1 MNFASDNITGAAPE
15 ILKALVEQNSG
26 SLMPYGNDEIT
37 KAAEAKIASIFE
49 TDAEV
54 LIVATGTASNS
65 LALATITPPWGVIF
79 CHQGAHVYDTECGG
93 PEFFTGG
100 AKMLPINGSDGKFT
114 AESLDAAVRTSGMG
128 NTHHCQAAT
137 VSITQATETGSIYS
151 INEII
156 KISKVCKEYNL
167 KLHMDGSR
175 FANAVAALDCAAAEV
190 SWKAGIDILSF
201 GATKNGA
208 LTAEAVILFDKSLKS
223 EFSYRRKR
231 GGHLF
236 SKMRLLSVQMDAYV
250 TEDLWLRNARL
261 ANAKA
266 TRMADGLNAIRGIK
280 QTQSV
285 QANILFTEMPRAVI
299 DSLIKD
305 GYLFYE
311 RGGKNVI
318 RLVMAFDTNIE
329 DIDSF
334 IEATRTHVESCNF

>member
-15 ILKALVEQNSG
+15 ILDALVAKNNG
-26 SLMPYGNDEIT
+26 SLMPYGDDDIT
-37 KAAEAKIASIFE
+37 KAAEAKIASVFE

-65 LALATITPPWGVIF
+65 LALATITPPWGAIF
-79 CHQGAHVYDTECGG
+79 CHQGAHIYDTECGG

-100 AKMLPINGSDGKFT
+100 AKMLPIGGGDGKFT
-114 AESLDAAVRTSGMG
+114 AESLEFAIKASGVG
-128 NTHHCQAAT
+128 NTHHCQATA

-151 INEII
+151 INEI
-156 KISKVCKEYNL
+156 KDISKICKKYNL

-175 FANAVAALDCAAAEV
+175 FANAVVALGCSAAEA
-190 SWKAGIDILSF
+190 SWKSGIDILSF

-208 LTAEAVILFDKSLKS
+208 LSAESVILFDKSLRT

-250 TEDLWLRNARL
+250 TEDLWLKNARL
-261 ANAKA
+261 ANANA
-266 TRMADGLNAIRGIK
+266 TRMAKGLDAIKGIK

-299 DSLIKD
+299 DGLKKD

-311 RGGKNVI
+311 RGGKNVV
-318 RLVMAFDTNIE
+318 RLVMAFDTNKE

-334 IEATRTHVESCNF
+334 IEATKNHAEK

>member
-26 SLMPYGNDEIT
+26 SLMPYGNDDIT
-37 KAAEAKIASIFE
+37 KAAEEKVSSIFE

-79 CHQGAHVYDTECGG
+79 CHQGAHIYDTESGG

-100 AKMLPINGSDGKFT
+100 AKMLPIDGSDGKFT
-114 AESLDAAVRTSGMG
+114 AESLDSAVKASGMG

-151 INEII
+151 LDEIV
-156 KISKVCKEYNL
+156 KVSKVCKKHNL

-175 FANAVAALDCAAAEV
+175 FANAVASLNCSAAELT
-190 SWKAGIDILSF
+190 WKAGIDILSF

-250 TEDLWLRNARL
+250 TEDLWLKNARL

-266 TRMADGLNAIRGIK
+266 KYMEDGLNSIKGIK

-285 QANILFTEMPRAVI
+285 QANILFTEMPRTVI
-299 DSLIKD
+299 DNLKKD

-318 RLVMAFDTNIE
+318 RLVMAFDTNTDDIE
-329 DIDSF
+329 SF
-334 IEATRTHVESCNF
+334 IEATRTHIQSCDL